1 MQPDSCRMLLYIS
14 PMLLAGRVFPTMDE
28 RKYVPKPA
36 RINQFI
42 HRNYY
47 LLHNRVAGGVSEVV
61 GTEELQRRLKL
72 RTIRGL
78 VLTNQKLTR

>member
-1 MQPDSCRMLLYIS
+1 
-14 PMLLAGRVFPTMDE
+14 MLLAGPVFPTIDE
-28 RKYVPKPA
+28 RKYVLKPA
-36 RINQFI
+36 RIGELI

-47 LLHNRVAGGVSEVV
+47 PLHNRVAGGVSDVV

-78 VLTNQKLTR
+78 VLKNQMLTR